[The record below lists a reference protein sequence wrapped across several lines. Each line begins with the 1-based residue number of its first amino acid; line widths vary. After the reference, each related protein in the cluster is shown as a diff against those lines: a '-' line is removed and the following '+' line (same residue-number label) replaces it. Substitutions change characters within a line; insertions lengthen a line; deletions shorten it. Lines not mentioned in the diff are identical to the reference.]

1 MGFYSKNLSH
11 LGLVAG
17 MFDYLELGQQADK
30 YLPSQSAQQF
40 LSNGQCVKA
49 LILNG
54 LGFVERRLYLTADFF
69 KDKPIEHLL
78 GAGISLEMLNDDRL
92 GRCLDT
98 MYAFGVSELF
108 SLLSAHACQ
117 RLGIDKQIQFRHL
130 DSTSFHVDGQ
140 YSAYGNDEDAD
151 CISVVEGYSR
161 DHRPDL
167 KQVMLNMVV
176 EQSAGIPLMMEAL
189 SGNTSDKKS
198 FRALITRFI
207 KSLKQG
213 GERAPVCWVA
223 DSALYCQETLQA
235 ISGHVRWITRV
246 PETLLEC
253 KDLLEDIDT
262 SAMQCFSDKKLSKYR
277 YTKVCSTYAGVKQV
291 WLVVFSQD
299 AYTRELKSLHKQY
312 LKATEEAHKDFEKLG
327 RQIFSC
333 QTDAQKALNT
343 WLQKQKYL
351 SVEDAAIVP
360 VCKHQASGRPQQGQS
375 PKVVGFQIQGNPCC
389 PIATYQHCC
398 KTKGLFVIASNEIE
412 GAFTDDQ
419 VLLAYKTQNHVEKG
433 FRFMKDKQFMAST
446 LFIKKPER
454 LEAILMIM
462 ALCLLVYASLEREL
476 RQQLQKQQQTLPNQV
491 KKQVQNPTMRW
502 IFAIF
507 TGIHCLYM
515 KDEQKFTI
523 LNLNDLHLKIL
534 NLLANDSLKYYKLE

>member
-1 MGFYSKNLSH
+1 
-11 LGLVAG
+11 
-17 MFDYLELGQQADK
+17 MFDHLELGQQIDK
-30 YLPSQSAQQF
+30 YLPSMSEQQL

-49 LILNG
+49 LIMNG
-54 LGFVERRLYLTADFF
+54 LGFVERRLYLTSDFF

-78 GAGISLEMLNDDRL
+78 GAGVTLEMLNDDRL
-92 GRCLDT
+92 GRCLDAL
-98 MYAFGVSELF
+98 YAFGVSELF

-117 RLGIDKQIQFRHL
+117 RLGIDKEIQFRHL

-140 YSAYGNDEDAD
+140 YSASGMDEDSD

-198 FRALITRFI
+198 FRALIKRFI
-207 KSLKQG
+207 NSLKQG
-213 GERAPVCWVA
+213 TETAPVCWVA
-223 DSALYCQETLQA
+223 DSALYSLETLQA
-235 ISGHVRWITRV
+235 ISDHVRWITRV
-246 PETLLEC
+246 PETLSEC
-253 KDLLEDIDT
+253 KDLLQSIDT
-262 SAMQCFSDKKLSKYR
+262 STMQSFADKNLAKYR
-277 YTKVCSTYAGVKQV
+277 YTKVCSTYADVKQE

-299 AYTRELKSLHKQY
+299 AYAREVKSLHKQY
-312 LKATEEAHKDFEKLG
+312 LKATEEGRKGFEKLS
-327 RQIFSC
+327 RKLFSC
-333 QTDAQKALNT
+333 QADAQKALDT
-343 WLQKQKYL
+343 WLQKQKCL
-351 SVEDAAIVP
+351 SLEDVAIVP
-360 VCKHQASGRPQQGQS
+360 ISKHQTSGRPQQGQA

-389 PIATYQHCC
+389 PIAPYRECC
-398 KTKGLFVIASNEIE
+398 QQKGLFVIACNEIN
-412 GAFTDDQ
+412 GAFTDDK
-419 VLLAYKTQNHVEKG
+419 VLLAYKDQHQVEKG

-476 RQQLQKQQQTLPNQV
+476 RQQLQKQQQTVPNQV

-515 KDEQKFTI
+515 KDERKFVI

-534 NLLANDSLKYYKLE
+534 NLLGNTTLKYYKLE